1 MHYSA
6 KEFETLYHQCFPP
19 AMKLAL
25 SMLHNEEDARDMVHE
40 VFLKLW
46 ESTSNIENP
55 TAFIIRSVRNSCIN
69 RINKINNRTKI
80 EQRLILDSPPDNL
93 DVNQHN
99 EEILVAVNVLLT
111 SREKEIVEKIYSDG
125 MSYKETAE
133 TLNISTSTVNKNIV
147 SALKKLR
154 NHFKTNRR

>member
-1 MHYSA
+1 MQYSA
-6 KEFETLYHQCFPP
+6 KDFESLYQQCFPP
-19 AMKLAL
+19 SFRLAM
-25 SMLHNEEDARDMVHE
+25 SVLHDEDEARDVVHE

-46 ESTSNIENP
+46 ESKSDIENP
-55 TAFIIRSVRNSCIN
+55 KAFIIRSVRNSCIN
-69 RINKINNRTKI
+69 RINKLNIREKI
-80 EQRLILDSPPDNL
+80 EKRLMINFPLNETDISQR
-93 DVNQHN
+93 N
-99 EEILVAVNVLLT
+99 EEVLLAVKVLLT
-111 SREKEIVEKIYSDG
+111 QREKEIVEKIYSDG